1 MFSCRCYS
9 RLVAHHLAEFNIARL
24 NAPLDDASNA
34 EFTSVLEAV
43 NLIAEVSP
51 GFVWRLTSDDDRSA
65 SYVQVYDDPLL
76 IVNYSVWTDLDS
88 LRHFTYRSGHGAY
101 FRRRKEWFEDGS
113 SRMVCWWVPAGTI
126 PPVDEAVARLERLQS
141 HGPSPE
147 AFSFATP
154 FTPDGTSAAPGLRS
168 SAGSPPE

>member
-1 MFSCRCYS
+1 ME
-9 RLVAHHLAEFNIARL
+9 HHLAEFNIARL
-24 NAPLDDASNA
+24 VAPLDAPENA

-76 IVNYSVWTDLDS
+76 IVNFSVWTDLES

-113 SRMVCWWVPAGTI
+113 SRMVCWWVPAGAI
-126 PPVDEAVARLERLQS
+126 PTVDDAVERLTLLDAD
-141 HGPSPE
+141 GPSAD
-147 AFSFATP
+147 AFTFATP
-154 FTPDGTSAAPGLRS
+154 FAPDGAPAGRAAP
-168 SAGSPPE
+168 SPGAELE

>member
-1 MFSCRCYS
+1 MD
-9 RLVAHHLAEFNIARL
+9 HHLAEFNIARL
-24 NAPLDDASNA
+24 NAALDDPSNA
-34 EFTSVLEAV
+34 EFTAVLEAV

-76 IVNYSVWTDLDS
+76 IVNYSVWTDLDA

-101 FRRRKEWFEDGS
+101 FRRRREWFEEGS

-126 PPVDEAVARLERLQS
+126 PSIDEALARLALLETE
-141 HGPSPE
+141 GPSPS
-147 AFSFATP
+147 AFSFQVP
-154 FTPDGTSAAPGLRS
+154 FAPDGTSLQRAA
-168 SAGSPPE
+168 AGTPDG